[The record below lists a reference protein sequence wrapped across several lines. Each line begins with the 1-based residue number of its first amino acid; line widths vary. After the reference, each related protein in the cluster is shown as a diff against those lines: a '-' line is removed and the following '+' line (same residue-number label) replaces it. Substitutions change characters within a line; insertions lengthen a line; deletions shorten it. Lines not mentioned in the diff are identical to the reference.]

1 MRSGTGTPYT
11 LTQGTPGVS
20 MYQNVSRS
28 VSPSVRSRQAPR
40 VDLETIE
47 ELQDAWSR
55 RYETLRDPPPPPLLN
70 SPRSLRAC
78 ELANVS
84 PQSTLQKLSLKQHLF
99 CVLGNPHAL
108 SSLPDSATTEY
119 QVLMQ
124 SALRSFREAAVG
136 LGTSQEKLAA
146 FIAFTNQEKL
156 RVPQLASLRELR
168 RQLVAKEAIAE
179 RGRHHQQP
187 DYEVSKR
194 SSNASAA
201 CQDAGDQDAHLS
213 NLRRVN
219 VLRSSKTEKSLQRSR
234 ASSLS
239 HQRGDSTTGAR
250 KTRFQSPRFSPLES
264 VSFVQAEAASDEYDE
279 DIRGRGARGFA
290 PTPTPSGK
298 LPYKPRDV
306 YLLNSSYFANRSI
319 RSDGSNPCGAPL
331 PTSSPGTP
339 PRSWGGAIT
348 ETAFAKL
355 PAPSQQPLLTVD
367 SSLGSVIDV
376 DSEFSLVREAEDTTD
391 SRSAP
396 KQDLSIASMN
406 SSQFELL
413 NIAELAASS
422 SEAALAQPSAA
433 TVLAGIR
440 GKVADGSLSKHTV
453 TLFHDS
459 KEKQS
464 RGAAAAT
471 AAEEVAVASSTA
483 SIAERKP
490 APSSQPL
497 KQRGLCG
504 YTNHG
509 NFASLLIP
517 NVLARPVSLPAE
529 GKVAPFSLCVAAAAI
544 SPSDKEKAAASEQQE
559 GITSTTAIAIE
570 STDSAEPAA
579 APAPSRLPLPP
590 LITQAEESDGFVYYC
605 ANPSH
610 SVIDSYTGRRKLLA
624 VTVKL

>member
-1 MRSGTGTPYT
+1 
-11 LTQGTPGVS
+11 

-219 VLRSSKTEKSLQRSR
+219 VL
-234 ASSLS
+234 
-239 HQRGDSTTGAR
+239 
-250 KTRFQSPRFSPLES
+250 P
-264 VSFVQAEAASDEYDE
+264 EAASDEYDE

>member
-1 MRSGTGTPYT
+1 
-11 LTQGTPGVS
+11 

-28 VSPSVRSRQAPR
+28 VSPSVQSRRAPV

-70 SPRSLRAC
+70 SPRSLRTC

-108 SSLPDSATTEY
+108 SSLPDSTTAEY

-124 SALRSFREAAVG
+124 SALRSFSEAAVG

-156 RVPQLASLRELR
+156 RVPQLALLRELR
-168 RQLVAKEAIAE
+168 RQLVAEEAIAE

-187 DYEVSKR
+187 DYGVSKR

-201 CQDAGDQDAHLS
+201 YQDSGDQNAHLS
-213 NLRRVN
+213 DLRKVN
-219 VLRSSKTEKSLQRSR
+219 VLCSSKTEKSLQCSKTL
-234 ASSLS
+234 SLN
-239 HQRGDSTTGAR
+239 HQRGDSTTGAH
-250 KTRFQSPRFSPLES
+250 KTRFQSPRFSSLKS
-264 VSFVQAEAASDEYDE
+264 VPFAQAGAANDEYDE
-279 DIRGRGARGFA
+279 DIRGFGARDFA

-306 YLLNSSYFANRSI
+306 CLLNSSYFANRSI

-339 PRSWGGAIT
+339 SPSWRGAMT
-348 ETAFAKL
+348 ATAFAKL
-355 PAPSQQPLLTVD
+355 PAPSQQPLLAVD
-367 SSLGSVIDV
+367 SSLGTVIDV
-376 DSEFSLVREAEDTTD
+376 DSEFSLVREAEDTAE
-391 SRSAP
+391 SRFAP
-396 KQDLSIASMN
+396 KQDLSIVSMN
-406 SSQFELL
+406 SSQLELL

-422 SEAALAQPSAA
+422 SEAALAQPPAA
-433 TVLAGIR
+433 AVLTGIR
-440 GKVADGSLSKHTV
+440 EKVADGSLSKHTV
-453 TLFHDS
+453 TLFHESD
-459 KEKQS
+459 EKRS
-464 RGAAAAT
+464 RGVAAST
-471 AAEEVAVASSTA
+471 AAEVAVASVTA

-490 APSSQPL
+490 APSSQPST
-497 KQRGLCG
+497 QRGLCG
-504 YTNHG
+504 YTNPG
-509 NFASLLIP
+509 NFASLLVP
-517 NVLARPVSLPAE
+517 NVLARPVSPPAE
-529 GKVAPFSLCVAAAAI
+529 RTVAPFSLRVAPAST
-544 SPSDKEKAAASEQQE
+544 SPSDKEKAVTLEQQE
-559 GITSTTAIAIE
+559 GMASTTAVTIG
-570 STDSAEPAA
+570 STDSAGPAA
-579 APAPSRLPLPP
+579 ASVASRLPSPP
-590 LITQAEESDGFVYYC
+590 LITQAEENDGFVYYC

-610 SVIDSYTGRRKLLA
+610 SVIDSYAGRRKLLA